1 MSQTINKNTLNL
13 KWLPDNLAHQVDT
26 VVGDTVDCLSKL
38 NLKTE
43 AIVLSGGWKNQEIT
57 LDNQK
62 IKTDIDIT
70 IFSDFLPLA
79 LKQIEH
85 IKKSVKD
92 THNINIDIHGVIPR
106 LLGKSRT
113 FWAYKLK
120 SDGIV
125 LSGNTDILKRIQAQP
140 DNLPQTEALR
150 ILFETL
156 VNRLVFMSNLTL
168 PKYENYYRIAKSYMY
183 FGEAILALRS
193 ALAPTYTARR
203 NNFRKISKQLDIN
216 SEISKKI
223 FAGYD
228 IKLDYSKIY
237 TQTVNWDLATAKQD
251 CLYLIRWFL
260 QSISKQNN
268 ENKALNMVF
277 KQARPRQLFN
287 IILWYRL
294 RKTNLHPKLS
304 LINSFTVAD
313 LYKIVFYYEIDEKQ
327 KYDIILKRFFTG
339 TINDKNLV
347 RLFKAWP
354 ITTTLEII

>member
-1 MSQTINKNTLNL
+1 MSQIANRNNLDL
-13 KWLPDNLAHQVDT
+13 KWLPDNLAHQVNAAVNDT
-26 VVGDTVDCLSKL
+26 ISYLLKL
-38 NLKTE
+38 NLKTK
-43 AIVLSGGWKNQEIT
+43 AIVLGGGWKNQEIT
-57 LDNQK
+57 LDDQK

-85 IKKSVKD
+85 IEEKVRD

-106 LLGKSRT
+106 LLGKSKT

-120 SDGIV
+120 SEGIV
-125 LSGNTDILKRIQAQP
+125 LSGDTDILKRIQAQS
-140 DNLPQTEALR
+140 DDLPRTEALR

-156 VNRLVFMSNLTL
+156 VNRLMFMNNLTL
-168 PKYENYYRIAKSYMY
+168 LKYENYYRIAKSYMY
-183 FGEAILALRS
+183 FGEAILALKS
-193 ALAPTYTARR
+193 ALAPTYAARR

-216 SEISKKI
+216 PEISKKI

-237 TQTVNWDLATAKQD
+237 TQTINWDLATARRD

-260 QSISKQNN
+260 QSISKQDD
-268 ENKALNMVF
+268 ENTALNMVF
-277 KQARPRQLFN
+277 KQAKPRQLFN

-304 LINSFTVAD
+304 LINNFTVAD
-313 LYKIVFYYEIDEKQ
+313 LYKIVFYHETDEKQ
-327 KYDIILKRFFTG
+327 KYDIISKRFFTD
-339 TINDKNLV
+339 TIDDKNLV

-354 ITTTLEII
+354 IPITLEII